1 MEWAPWPTMCK
12 TLVEWIIVPF
22 LNEFTK
28 KLVFLCELKTLG
40 LENCL
45 SKDISN
51 IFQGLMKMVEGMEDE
66 GLLWPKGE
74 IGSEVTQK

>member
-1 MEWAPWPTMCK
+1 
-12 TLVEWIIVPF
+12 
-22 LNEFTK
+22 
-28 KLVFLCELKTLG
+28 LVFLCELKTLG